1 MRIIIICTVF
11 VNHGSRAVNSVNRPF
26 FSNQTGYGVRLQM
39 SAIKLIELFENGNLH
54 VEDFRCL
61 DPCSKDLVR
70 RLLLSVSVNTDRHV
84 C

>member
-1 MRIIIICTVF
+1 MNATNRTF
-11 VNHGSRAVNSVNRPF
+11 VSIPSAD
-26 FSNQTGYGVRLQM
+26 GVRLQM

-70 RLLLSVSVNTDRHV
+70 RLLLSVSLSADRHV